1 MNLRDVYVVDV
12 RESPYA
18 KLLPLSLSKVVVK
31 DSFWR
36 PRIVNL
42 VERTLPLQYE
52 FLEKTGRLDNFR
64 VAGGKRSGGF
74 TGFWFNDSDVYKWA
88 EASSYALVHKWS
100 DGLYEKLVS
109 VIKDV
114 ADAQESDGYIN
125 TFIKLRGLKRWENL
139 AWSHELYCGGH
150 LIQAAVAARRSLDDA
165 VLFSVARRFADLLI
179 EIFGY
184 GENKLKTSDGH
195 PEIEM
200 ALVELYRESR
210 DRRYLDLAS
219 FFIDIRGRGYVT
231 QTNRNEVFAIMM
243 NPVYLVDHEPIK
255 MMSDFVGSHAV
266 RALYF
271 FTGATDL
278 YLETGDQEL
287 WNALTRLWRKAL
299 RKMYITGG
307 FGSRYDGEAFGE
319 DYELPNDRAYS
330 ETCASVAGVMWAWR
344 MFLATGDAEYM
355 DVLERVLYNA
365 ALAGISFDGTK
376 YFYVNP
382 LADYFGKHE
391 RRPWYD
397 CACCPP
403 NIARLIAYMP
413 SIIYAVSKS
422 GPKIWV
428 NLFVASEA
436 NIDLNGNRVR
446 ISMDTEYPWSGK
458 IFIRVSPEKVEGFSL
473 MIRIP
478 RWASGTVI
486 KAGNKVYEPRA
497 GEYFELNRRW
507 DSGDSV
513 EVDIPLKP
521 ILITPHPMI
530 EADWSKVAI
539 VRGPLVYAI
548 EQVDNKDL
556 DINHLAIK
564 PSEANL
570 RERFEPQ
577 LFNGTVTIEGDGYEI
592 EQPHKDPDPYHP
604 YEPPKPKK
612 KATFKAIPYH
622 LWNNREKSKMHVWIK
637 MIS

>member
-1 MNLRDVYVVDV
+1 LNLRDVYVVDV

-307 FGSRYDGEAFGE
+307 FGSRYEVMLL
-319 DYELPNDRAYS
+319 ELYTS
-330 ETCASVAGVMWAWR
+330 SQ
-344 MFLATGDAEYM
+344 
-355 DVLERVLYNA
+355 VLLIYTLRL
-365 ALAGISFDGTK
+365 GI
-376 YFYVNP
+376 
-382 LADYFGKHE
+382 
-391 RRPWYD
+391 
-397 CACCPP
+397 
-403 NIARLIAYMP
+403 
-413 SIIYAVSKS
+413 KS
-422 GPKIWV
+422 
-428 NLFVASEA
+428 
-436 NIDLNGNRVR
+436 
-446 ISMDTEYPWSGK
+446 
-458 IFIRVSPEKVEGFSL
+458 
-473 MIRIP
+473 
-478 RWASGTVI
+478 SGT
-486 KAGNKVYEPRA
+486 
-497 GEYFELNRRW
+497 L
-507 DSGDSV
+507 
-513 EVDIPLKP
+513 
-521 ILITPHPMI
+521 
-530 EADWSKVAI
+530 
-539 VRGPLVYAI
+539 
-548 EQVDNKDL
+548 
-556 DINHLAIK
+556 
-564 PSEANL
+564 
-570 RERFEPQ
+570 
-577 LFNGTVTIEGDGYEI
+577 
-592 EQPHKDPDPYHP
+592 
-604 YEPPKPKK
+604 
-612 KATFKAIPYH
+612 
-622 LWNNREKSKMHVWIK
+622 
-637 MIS
+637 